1 MLKAMSLM
9 QRAPTGL
16 TNAIQSQNLFSDP
29 SQTKREMN
37 CS

>member
-9 QRAPTGL
+9 QARQPASPMPSSPRTC
-16 TNAIQSQNLFSDP
+16 FDP

>member
-9 QRAPTGL
+9 QGAPASL
-16 TNAIQSQNLFSDP
+16 TNAIKPQNLFDP

>member
-1 MLKAMSLM
+1 MLEAMSLM
-9 QRAPTGL
+9 QRAPGL
-16 TNAIQSQNLFSDP
+16 TNTIQPQNLFDP